1 MLFYQVQ
8 EIESEI
14 TSQYLY
20 DENQGRPWIIGFSG
34 GKDSTLLLQ
43 LVWNAL
49 KRIPSELRNREVH
62 IVCNNTLVEN
72 PRILTFIDRTLE
84 RLKRAAAEQSMPFYV
99 VQTTPELEDSF
110 WTNLIGRGY
119 PAPISNFR
127 WCTDRLKIKPTTK
140 YIQSIIEKKGEAI
153 ILLGTRSDE
162 SSSRSKSMKKH
173 EKYGQARLRKHVLPN
188 AFVFAPIKD
197 VTTNEVWQ
205 YLMQMSPP
213 WGGSHKE
220 LVTLY
225 RNANSDDCPL
235 VIDKTTP
242 SCGNSRFGCWVCTV
256 VNKDKSMEGLI
267 ENGEDWMLPLVE
279 LRNQIADER
288 NNPEWREEFRKN
300 GQEGPGPYREWVRA
314 MLLEKLLEAQF
325 EIQQEQSEMELIRHQ
340 ELVAIQLAWY
350 RDSLFK
356 FKVSEIYNRV
366 YKKEIAMGEHEQKLR
381 KEEELL
387 KESCKGNEKDF
398 GLIQELLKLQKTKTL
413 MIRKR
418 GLQDDITVHIEKFI
432 KNNK

>member
-1 MLFYQVQ
+1 MNVSIQAIEA
-8 EIESEI
+8 EII
-14 TSQYLY
+14 SQYLY
-20 DENQGRPWIIGFSG
+20 DDNLTRPWIIGFSG

-43 LVWNAL
+43 LVWNSL
-49 KRIPSELRNREVH
+49 RKVPSELRNREIH

-72 PRILTFIDRTLE
+72 PRILTFIDRTLKKIE
-84 RLKRAAAEQSMPFYV
+84 EAATSQGLPV
-99 VQTTPELEDSF
+99 HVRQTTPELEDSF

-140 YIQSIIEKKGEAI
+140 YIQSIIEKNGEAI

-162 SSSRSKSMKKH
+162 SGTRARSMKKH
-173 EKYGQARLRKHVLPN
+173 EKYGHSRLRKHVLPN
-188 AFVFAPIKD
+188 AFVYAPIKD
-197 VTTNEVWQ
+197 ITTNEVWQ

-235 VIDKTTP
+235 VIDDTTP

-256 VNKDKSMEGLI
+256 VKKDKSMEGLI
-267 ENGEDWMLPLVE
+267 DNGEDWMLPLME
-279 LRNQIADER
+279 IRNLIADER
-288 NNPEWREEFRKN
+288 NNPEWREPQRKN
-300 GQEGPGPYREWVRA
+300 GQDGPGPYREWVRA
-314 MLLEKLLEAQF
+314 MLLEKILEAQY
-325 EIQQEQSEMELIRHQ
+325 EIQQEQPEMQLIRHQ

-350 RDSLFK
+350 RDGLFK
-356 FKVSEIYNRV
+356 HKVSEIYNRV
-366 YKKEIAMGEHEQKLR
+366 YKKQIAMGEHEEKLR

-387 KESCKGNEKDF
+387 KKACNGNEGDF
-398 GLIQELLKLQKTKTL
+398 ALIQDLLKLQKTKTL

-418 GLQDDITVHIEKFI
+418 GLQDDIKNIIEQHLKG
-432 KNNK
+432 KR

>member
-1 MLFYQVQ
+1 MSNQFL

-20 DENQGRPWIIGFSG
+20 DENVNRPWIIGFSG

-49 KRIPSELRNREVH
+49 RKIPKELRNREIHV
-62 IVCNNTLVEN
+62 VCNNTLVEN

-84 RLKRAAAEQSMPFYV
+84 KIQEAASSSDIPIIV
-99 VQTTPELEDSF
+99 HQTTPELEDSF

-119 PAPISNFR
+119 PAPINNFR

-140 YIQSIIEKKGEAI
+140 YIQSIIEKRGEAI

-162 SSSRSKSMKKH
+162 SSTRARSMKKH
-173 EKYGQARLRKHVLPN
+173 EKYGQDRLRKHVLPN
-188 AFVFAPIKD
+188 AFVYAPIKD
-197 VTTNEVWQ
+197 ITTNQLWQ

-213 WGGSHKE
+213 WGGTHKE

-235 VIDKTTP
+235 VIDNTTP

-256 VNKDKSMEGLI
+256 VKKDKSMEGLI
-267 ENGEDWMLPLVE
+267 DNGEDWMLPLVE
-279 LRNQIADER
+279 IRNLIADYR
-288 NNPEWREEFRKN
+288 NDPEWREEFRKN
-300 GQEGPGPYREWVRA
+300 GMPGPGPYKEWVRA
-314 MLLEKLLEAQF
+314 MLLEKILEAQY
-325 EIQQEQSEMELIRHQ
+325 EIQQDQPEMILIKHQ

-350 RDSLFK
+350 RDGLFK
-356 FKVSEIYNRV
+356 NKVSEIFNRV
-366 YKKEIAMGEHEQKLR
+366 YKKEIVMGEHEEKLR
-381 KEEELL
+381 REEELL
-387 KESCKGNEKDF
+387 RKSCNGNDRDF
-398 GLIQELLKLQKTKTL
+398 ELIADLLKLQKTKSL
-413 MIRKR
+413 MKRKR
-418 GLQDDITVHIEKFI
+418 GLHDDIQSRINGYLKEAK
-432 KNNK
+432 K

>member
-1 MLFYQVQ
+1 MNIFHSV
-8 EIESEI
+8 ESEI
-14 TSQYLY
+14 ISQYLY
-20 DENQGRPWIIGFSG
+20 DTNLSRPWIIGFSG

-43 LVWNAL
+43 LVWNSIR
-49 KRIPSELRNREVH
+49 KIPEELRSREIHV
-62 IVCNNTLVEN
+62 ICNNTLVEN

-84 RLKRAAAEQSMPFYV
+84 KIQEGASSQGLPITV
-99 VQTTPELEDSF
+99 NQTIPELEDSF
-110 WTNLIGRGY
+110 WTNLLGRGY

-127 WCTDRLKIKPTTK
+127 WCTDRLKIRPTTK

-153 ILLGTRSDE
+153 ILLGTRTDE
-162 SSSRSKSMKKH
+162 SSTRSRSMKKH
-173 EKYGQARLRKHVLPN
+173 EKYGHDRLRRHVLPN
-188 AFVFAPIKD
+188 AFVYAPIKD
-197 VTTNEVWQ
+197 ITTNQVWQ

-235 VIDKTTP
+235 VIDDTTP

-256 VNKDKSMEGLI
+256 VKKDKSMEGLI
-267 ENGEDWMLPLVE
+267 DNGEEWMLPLVE
-279 LRNQIADER
+279 IRNLIADER
-288 NNPEWREEFRKN
+288 NNPEWREEYRKN
-300 GQEGPGPYREWVRA
+300 GMPGPGPYKEWVRA
-314 MLLEKLLEAQF
+314 MLLEKILEAQY
-325 EIQQEQSEMELIRHQ
+325 EIQQEQPQMELIRHQ

-366 YKKEIAMGEHEQKLR
+366 YKKEIVMGEHEEKLR

-387 KESCKGNEKDF
+387 RKSCKQNEGDF
-398 GLIQELLKLQKTKTL
+398 ELIQDLLKLKKTKTL
-413 MIRKR
+413 MKKQR
-418 GLQDDITVHIEKFI
+418 GLQDDIQSRIDAFI
-432 KNNK
+432 RKTT

>member
-1 MLFYQVQ
+1 MNQFL

-20 DENQGRPWIIGFSG
+20 DENLDRPWIIGFSG

-49 KRIPSELRNREVH
+49 RKVPQELRTRKIHV
-62 IVCNNTLVEN
+62 ICNNTLVEN
-72 PRILTFIDRTLE
+72 PRILTFIDRTLDKIQE
-84 RLKRAAAEQSMPFYV
+84 AANSFGLPIHVEQ
-99 VQTTPELEDSF
+99 THPELEDSF

-119 PAPISNFR
+119 PAPINNFR

-140 YIQSIIEKKGEAI
+140 YIQSIIEKQGEAI
-153 ILLGTRSDE
+153 ILLGTRTDE
-162 SSSRSKSMKKH
+162 SSSRSRSIKRH
-173 EKYGQARLRKHVLPN
+173 EKYGHTRLRKHILPN

-197 VTTNEVWQ
+197 ITTNQVWQ

-235 VIDKTTP
+235 VIDESTP

-256 VNKDKSMEGLI
+256 VKKDKSMEGLI
-267 ENGEDWMLPLVE
+267 DNGEDWMLPLVE
-279 LRNQIADER
+279 IRNLIADER
-288 NNPEWREEFRKN
+288 NNPDWREEFRKN
-300 GQEGPGPYREWVRA
+300 GMPGPGPYREWVRA
-314 MLLEKLLEAQF
+314 MLLEKILEAQY
-325 EIQQEQSEMELIRHQ
+325 EIQLEQPEMVLIKHQ

-350 RDSLFK
+350 REGLFK
-356 FKVSEIYNRV
+356 HKVSEIYNRV
-366 YKKEIAMGEHEQKLR
+366 YKKEIAMGEHEEKLR
-381 KEEELL
+381 REEELL
-387 KESCKGNEKDF
+387 RQACKGNEQDF
-398 GLIQELLKLQKTKTL
+398 ELINDLLKLQKTKTL
-413 MIRKR
+413 MKRKR
-418 GLQDDITVHIEKFI
+418 GLHEDIQLRIDRFI
-432 KNNK
+432 KESKK

>member
-1 MLFYQVQ
+1 MNLFQNIQ
-8 EIESEI
+8 SIESDLA
-14 TSQYLY
+14 SQYLY
-20 DENQGRPWIIGFSG
+20 DENHERPWVIGFSG

-43 LVWNAL
+43 LVWNTI
-49 KRIPSELRNREVH
+49 KKIPSELRTRQIHV
-62 IVCNNTLVEN
+62 VCNNTLVEN
-72 PRILTFIDRTLE
+72 PRILSFIDRTLD
-84 RLKRAAAEQSMPFYV
+84 RIQRAAAEQGLPITV
-99 VQTTPELEDSF
+99 KQTFPELEDSF
-110 WTNLIGRGY
+110 WTNLLGRGY

-140 YIQSIIEKKGEAI
+140 YIQSVIEKKGEAI

-162 SSSRSKSMKKH
+162 SSNRAKSMKKH
-173 EKYGQARLRKHVLPN
+173 EKYGQQRLRKHVLPN
-188 AFVFAPIKD
+188 AFVYAPIKD
-197 VTTNEVWQ
+197 ITTNEVWQ

-225 RNANSDDCPL
+225 RNASSDDCPL

-267 ENGEDWMLPLVE
+267 DNGEEWMLPLVE
-279 LRNQIADER
+279 IRNLIADER
-288 NNPEWREEFRKN
+288 GNPEWREETRMN
-300 GQEGPGPYREWVRA
+300 GQPGIGPYREWAKA
-314 MLLEKLLEAQF
+314 MLLEKVLEAQY
-325 EIQQEQSEMELIRHQ
+325 EIQQEQPEMELIRHQ

-350 RDSLFK
+350 RAHQFK

-366 YKKEIAMGEHEQKLR
+366 YKKEITMGAHEEKMR

-387 KESCKGNEKDF
+387 KTSCKGDEKDF
-398 GLIQELLKLQKTKTL
+398 ELIQDLLKLQKTKTL

-418 GLQDDITVHIEKFI
+418 GLQEDIKNRIEEFI
-432 KNNK
+432 KS